1 MSATYLNVPF
11 REKDEAKALGARW
24 DPLRRSWY
32 VPAGA
37 ALEDFARWL
46 PATARAPAPAP
57 APTATATPAPAPAPR
72 RNRGAD
78 PGLVAPADLPDVSL
92 LVPVLGDVPD
102 AHPDVS
108 PDAFPDAPL
117 AVRDPVHMPETALL
131 ARDPAS
137 AGALTHGSPRGVPL
151 SRLLTAVSR
160 VVAGSFADP
169 VWVTAEVVHVRLA
182 PQGHVY
188 LELSERNAG
197 GQLIAKASG
206 MIWASTA
213 RSILPAFEK
222 ATQATL
228 AAGIKLLVRVRP
240 VFKAQYGFSL
250 EIDAIDPAYTLGDL
264 EARKREI
271 RERLRREGL
280 FDLNRG
286 LPAPWDY
293 NTVIVIAPEG
303 AAGLGDFREEAQRLE
318 RHGLCLFV
326 HAFSRFQGE
335 GAAAG
340 ILAAAAQA
348 LAGHHDVDALVI
360 IRGGGAVNDLAW
372 LNDYALA
379 RFICECP
386 VPVLTGIGHER
397 DSTTLD
403 EVAHRSFD
411 TPSKVIL
418 GIEQRIR
425 QRADEARDAMGRIA
439 ALATHA
445 VAAARSDTGRL
456 FGFVREA
463 AGDSVHRGRQ
473 RCERLLA
480 DTRLNADRHRQQA
493 RADVRAA
500 LVCVTTE
507 ARQAIVDGRRAL
519 PRLRQQILVDSRNT
533 VRETASR
540 LQQAVQSVGRDAR
553 RQLAQARQMSEALVR
568 EVAGQGP
575 AKTLGRGFALVRDP
589 EGRPLTRAGTSARAG
604 TVQIQFQDGR
614 LAADVRP
621 DSLISEDDEPA
632 GKAGTNPKSK
642 TKTNPK
648 TNPKTRTRTS
658 PKTDPKSTSD
668 ESQDL
673 P

>member
-1 MSATYLNVPF
+1 MTATYLNVPF

-32 VPAGA
+32 VPAGG

-46 PATARAPAPAP
+46 PTTAPAQAPTPRRGAGADAGSGAEDLPAASLFAPDLGSRPDALLDIPLNFPLDTLLDASVDAP
-57 APTATATPAPAPAPR
+57 A
-72 RNRGAD
+72 
-78 PGLVAPADLPDVSL
+78 
-92 LVPVLGDVPD
+92 
-102 AHPDVS
+102 H
-108 PDAFPDAPL
+108 APL
-117 AVRDPVHMPETALL
+117 AVRDPVHLPESPLL

-137 AGALTHGSPRGVPL
+137 SGAVSYGSPRGVPL

-169 VWVTAEVVHVRLA
+169 IWVTTEVVHVRLA

-213 RSILPAFEK
+213 RSILPAFEQ

-271 RERLRREGL
+271 RERLQREGL
-280 FDLNRG
+280 FDRNRS

-293 NTVIVIAPEG
+293 NSVIVVSPEG

-348 LAGHHDVDALVI
+348 LAGHPDVDALVI

-403 EVAHRSFD
+403 EVANRRFD

-425 QRADEARDAMGRIA
+425 LRADEARDAMGRIA
-439 ALATHA
+439 ALATGA
-445 VAAARSDTGRL
+445 VVEARGGTDRL
-456 FGFVREA
+456 FGLVREA
-463 AGDSVHRGRQ
+463 AGDSLHRNRQ
-473 RCERLLA
+473 RCERLLTH
-480 DTRLNADRHRQQA
+480 TRLDADRHRQQA
-493 RADVRAA
+493 RADVREA
-500 LVCVTTE
+500 LVGVTTQ

-519 PRLRQQILVDSRNT
+519 PRLQQEILADSRNT
-533 VRETASR
+533 VRDTASR
-540 LQQAVQSVGRDAR
+540 LQQAIQSTGRDAR
-553 RQLAQARQMSEALVR
+553 RQVVQARQMAEALVR

-575 AKTLGRGFALVRDP
+575 AKTLGRGFALIRDP
-589 EGRPLTRAGTSARAG
+589 KGRPLTRAETSARAG

-621 DSLISEDDEPA
+621 DSLSTEGNEARDEP
-632 GKAGTNPKSK
+632 GTSPERNSERNPGQPSRRPPGTPLRTNPENAD
-642 TKTNPK
+642 TT
-648 TNPKTRTRTS
+648 
-658 PKTDPKSTSD
+658 D